1 MVAYHLIFRSIYIF
15 IFLHLAYLIA
25 LISFIYASIKAFAV
39 EKNSKNGSFYLLIV
53 VVLLLLAGLIAF
65 NVFT

>member
-1 MVAYHLIFRSIYIF
+1 MVAYHLIFRNIYIF
-15 IFLHLAYLIA
+15 IFLHLAYFIA
-25 LISFIYASIKAFAV
+25 LISFIYASIRAFAV
-39 EKNSKNGSFYLLIV
+39 EKNSKNGSFYLLLV